1 LSAAGTFGELR
12 RAGVRYVVV
21 HTADV
26 RPAPR
31 ARILS
36 RELPRRV
43 HLVAALGDDH
53 VYVIEP

>member
-1 LSAAGTFGELR
+1 
-12 RAGVRYVVV
+12 VRYVVV

-36 RELPRRV
+36 RELPRGV